1 MLSKIRQFAIES
13 PAPNLDHELD
23 HGDFLARCPMP
34 LTDTLIRNTKPG
46 PKPIQLVDGFGLYLE
61 VRPTGARHWRMR
73 YRLEGK
79 DSRISLGQYPLMS
92 LKEARAERERIRA
105 LLSQGISP
113 IEERRTEKAIRR
125 KQTKDTFEELALEWL
140 DRRSDKWTDYYQRNV
155 LSCLERNAFP
165 SIGPLPIRRVT
176 SAHIL
181 AILQTMEERG
191 VSTYAIQLRQWISA
205 IFRHAIVTLRADTDP
220 ASALK
225 GAIERPA
232 IQHARCLSREEI
244 DDFRG
249 ALDAYKGNRTTT
261 LAIKILLYCF
271 VRTVEMRTARWEDID
286 GDLWVIPAGKM
297 KMRRVHSVPLSRQAL
312 AVIDE
317 LRTITGSN
325 QWLFPGMRDPKKHM
339 SGTTVNRALEYMG
352 VPATGHDF
360 RATASTHLNEMG
372 FRADV
377 IERQLAHVEGNATRR
392 AYNHALYLDERRD
405 MMQKWADWV
414 DGII

>member
-1 MLSKIRQFAIES
+1 
-13 PAPNLDHELD
+13 
-23 HGDFLARCPMP
+23 MP
-34 LTDTLIRNTKPG
+34 LTDTLIRNTKPQD
-46 PKPIQLVDGFGLYLE
+46 KPIQLVDGFGLYLE

-73 YRLEGK
+73 YRLDGK

-105 LLSQGISP
+105 LLAQGVSP

-125 KQTKDTFEELALEWL
+125 RQATDTFEQLAREWL
-140 DRRSDKWTDYYQRNV
+140 DRRSEKWTDYYQRNV
-155 LSCLERNAFP
+155 LACLEQNAFP
-165 SIGPLPIRRVT
+165 SIGALPIRRVT

-181 AILQTMEERG
+181 AILQAMEDRG
-191 VSTYAIQLRQWISA
+191 VRTYAIQLRQWISA

-220 ASALK
+220 AAPLK

-244 DDFRG
+244 DDFLE
-249 ALDAYKGNRTTT
+249 ALDAYKGNRTTV
-261 LAIKILLYCF
+261 LAIKMLLYCF
-271 VRTVEMRTARWEDID
+271 VRTIEMRTARWEDID
-286 GDLWVIPAGKM
+286 GDLWVIPAGRM
-297 KMRRVHSVPLSRQAL
+297 KMRRTHSVPLSRQAL
-312 AVIDE
+312 EVIEE
-317 LRTITGSN
+317 LRTITGAN
-325 QWLFPGMRDPKKHM
+325 QWLFPGQRDPKKPM

-352 VPATGHDF
+352 IQATGHDF
-360 RATASTHLNEMG
+360 RATASTWLNELG
-372 FRADV
+372 FRSDV

-414 DGII
+414 DGITQPDSS